1 MANWLTNEK
10 VPLISHSVLRRTFA
24 GITICVAMLNLP
36 LLKAICEAPGVSGFE
51 RRIREL
57 VLREV
62 RGLADEVKVDNMGN
76 VMAIR
81 KGKSPKRVMVAAHMD
96 EIGFIVNHI
105 DEKGFLR
112 FLPLGGFDPK
122 TLTAQRVIVHGR
134 KDVVG
139 VLGCKPIHIM
149 KPEERKNVI
158 PITEYFV
165 DTGMTKKEVE
175 KWVRVGDPITRER
188 ELIEIGDCVTS
199 KSLDN
204 RVSVFILIETLRRL
218 KGQALP
224 YDLFATF
231 TVQEEVGLR
240 GAMGSV
246 GHIDPDFGFGL
257 DVTIAYDVPGSS
269 AYESVTCL
277 GEGTAIK
284 ILDGSV
290 ISDYRMVNYLKELAK
305 KESIK
310 TQLELLPA
318 GGTDTAAVQR
328 YGTKGAI
335 AGAISIPL
343 RNMHQSTEMAHQED
357 IAHTISLLSAAI
369 SQLDTY
375 NWDFEAAHGEGPHP
389 DSLSAVDD
397 YSWL

>member
-1 MANWLTNEK
+1 M
-10 VPLISHSVLRRTFA
+10 HQF
-24 GITICVAMLNLP
+24 P

-62 RGLADEVKVDNMGN
+62 RELVDEVEVDNMGN

-81 KGKSPKRVMVAAHMD
+81 RGRQPKRVMVAAHMD

-105 DEKGFLR
+105 DDKGFLR

-139 VLGCKPIHIM
+139 VLGSKPIHIM
-149 KPEERKNVI
+149 KVEERSKVV
-158 PITEYFV
+158 PLTEYFI
-165 DTGMTKKEVE
+165 DIGLSKEEAERV
-175 KWVRVGDPITRER
+175 VAVGDPISRER
-188 ELIEIGDCVTS
+188 ELIEIGNCITS

-204 RVSVFILIETLRRL
+204 RISVFILIETLRRL
-218 KGQALP
+218 RDVDLP
-224 YDLFATF
+224 YDLYATF

-246 GHIDPDFGFGL
+246 SHIDPDFGFGL

-269 AYESVTCL
+269 AHESVTCL
-277 GEGTAIK
+277 GKGAAIK
-284 ILDGSV
+284 VLDGSV
-290 ISDYRMVNYLKELAK
+290 ISDYRMVNYLKGIAK
-305 KESIK
+305 TEDIR

-328 YGTKGAI
+328 YGKKGAI

-343 RNMHQSTEMAHQED
+343 RNMHQSIEMANQADVEACID
-357 IAHTISLLSAAI
+357 LLAAGIRQLDRYDWDFSANHDSGRHPDAAI
-369 SQLDTY
+369 GTADTD
-375 NWDFEAAHGEGPHP
+375 WMG
-389 DSLSAVDD
+389 
-397 YSWL
+397 